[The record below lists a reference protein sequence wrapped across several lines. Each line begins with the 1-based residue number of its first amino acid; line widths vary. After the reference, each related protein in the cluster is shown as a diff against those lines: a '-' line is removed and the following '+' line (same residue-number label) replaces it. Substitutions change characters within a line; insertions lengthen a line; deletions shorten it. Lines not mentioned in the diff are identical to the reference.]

1 MLNEL
6 WPGSI
11 EAQINNNALPRI
23 RKKGKQPCDQ
33 ASPMLQVQY
42 AAIIAVFLRMGWR
55 RRWVEGVYV
64 IGLSRIGLACSQRFV
79 IMRQAFGT

>member
-6 WPGSI
+6 WPGSM
-11 EAQINNNALPRI
+11 EAQINNNALPCSQ
-23 RKKGKQPCDQ
+23 KKGKQSCDH

-42 AAIIAVFLRMGWR
+42 AAIIAVFLRKGWR
-55 RRWVEGVYV
+55 RRWGEGANV